1 MARPIRVEFEGALYH
16 VTARGNE
23 RRAIF
28 RSDADRNLF
37 LEALGQC
44 AGEFGALVHA
54 FCLMPNHYHLVLET
68 PKANLSQT
76 IGWLQTT
83 YTIRF
88 FNRRHQRSGNLFQ
101 GRFKAHL
108 VEADSSAMEL
118 LRSIHLNPVRPRD
131 KTVLIASDR
140 WEALQ
145 SFAWSSHRA
154 YAGLAEKPLWL
165 CTDWLS
171 FFDSRRSKARRQYLQ
186 FIRTGFEQ
194 VLEAPWEKLRGGL
207 VLGSEEFWE
216 KVKTLVAGK
225 LTAQRRASLGT
236 ARASGRC
243 GGEAGGGI
251 AGADRRG
258 TGKGVDS
265 RTTGWG
271 AEGGCGSQPG
281 VSRWQW
287 RAAGAQA
294 TRGEGRR
301 RPETAEAT

>member
-1 MARPIRVEFEGALYH
+1 MAQPIRVEFEGALYH
-16 VTARGNE
+16 LTARGNE

-88 FNRRHQRSGNLFQ
+88 NRRHRHSGHLFQ

-108 VEADSSAMEL
+108 VEADSYAMEL

-171 FFDSRRSKARRQYLQ
+171 FFDSRRSEARRQYLQ

-207 VLGSEEFWE
+207 VLGGEEFWE

-225 LTAQRRASLGT
+225 PGNEELFWVRREHRVDVAAKRVAELLAQTEDERVKVWIRVRPGGERKVDVARSLGH
-236 ARASGRC
+236 RHGSSVLQVLKRL
-243 GGEAGGGI
+243 EAK
-251 AGADRRG
+251 AAEDPKLRR
-258 TGKGVDS
+258 
-265 RTTGWG
+265 
-271 AEGGCGSQPG
+271 
-281 VSRWQW
+281 
-287 RAAGAQA
+287 
-294 TRGEGRR
+294 
-301 RPETAEAT
+301 